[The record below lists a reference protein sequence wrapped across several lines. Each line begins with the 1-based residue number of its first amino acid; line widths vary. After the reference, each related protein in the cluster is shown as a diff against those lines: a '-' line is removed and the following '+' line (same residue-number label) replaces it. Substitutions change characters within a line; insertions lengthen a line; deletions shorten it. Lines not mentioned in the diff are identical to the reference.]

1 MTTTDIIFVTA
12 YFLFFL
18 FLLEGVIRLSLDYK
32 DYSKKEFRAQVASYV
47 LLLAFIMGFIV
58 YIVYGS

>member
-1 MTTTDIIFVTA
+1 M
-12 YFLFFL
+12 FFGS
-18 FLLEGVIRLSLDYK
+18 FLLGAIKLSIDYK

-47 LLLAFIMGFIV
+47 LLLVFIMGVIV